1 MYCRN
6 CGNQI
11 NDGELFCSKCGAK
24 LENESHTADKQPFIP
39 NNGANQKTPL
49 TIVKKKTKAQMLA
62 YILTTAIIIVA
73 VLWIKS
79 TFFGGLNTKR
89 FDKKNGNTIST
100 NAFKELASDESDFE
114 SYSVD
119 DYRKKENTTRNTILE
134 QKAWAVNR
142 KDSKD
147 GIYLLTY
154 AGEKECKA
162 SFYKD
167 MIEIISE
174 EAPQHLNKAERNK
187 SGNLYLF
194 EFTGGMFGNHSY
206 CFYIEGNS
214 MLYAI
219 TNTDEDESP
228 YEYLKGYS
236 TELNLN
242 LSDSHFHKIIDDF
255 LYDYN
260 NR

>member
-24 LENESHTADKQPFIP
+24 LENESHTTDKQPFTP
-39 NNGANQKTPL
+39 NNEANPKTPQA
-49 TIVKKKTKAQMLA
+49 IIKKKTKAQKLA
-62 YILTTAIIIVA
+62 YILTAVIIVVA
-73 VLWIKS
+73 ALWAKS

-134 QKAWAVNR
+134 QKALAVNH
-142 KDSKD
+142 KDPKD

-154 AGEKECKA
+154 AGEKECSA

-174 EAPQHLNKAERNK
+174 EAPQHLNKAVRNK
-187 SGNLYLF
+187 TGNVYLF
-194 EFTGGMFGNHSY
+194 ELTGGMYGNHSY
-206 CFYIEGNS
+206 CFYIE
-214 MLYAI
+214 
-219 TNTDEDESP
+219 
-228 YEYLKGYS
+228 
-236 TELNLN
+236 
-242 LSDSHFHKIIDDF
+242 
-255 LYDYN
+255 
-260 NR
+260 RV